1 MLKLAEADWL
11 HWDPSPER
19 MDKVIE
25 VAAST
30 AAMTFP
36 GPRGLPFRQR

>member
-11 HWDPSPER
+11 HGDPSPER
-19 MDKVIE
+19 MDEVTE

-30 AAMTFP
+30 L
-36 GPRGLPFRQR
+36 R